1 MQLTEHD
8 TLAGA
13 YVAALGSVLDDGESV
28 LPVTDDLSIG
38 SSFGERERATLELRP
53 FGFRVRDPR
62 ACLLRCSQR
71 QPDLGFSIGQWL
83 WVMGG
88 RDDLGQ
94 IAFYNSDG
102 RLFSD
107 DGRALHGAFG
117 ARMRNRSGD
126 QLLSVLA
133 RLRRDPATR
142 RALIVFAQPS
152 DSWTLTR
159 DHPCAIS
166 LQFLVRGGRLEA
178 ITTMRSQSALMVL
191 PYDAALFMTIQIW
204 VATCLG
210 VQPGPHTWLAQS
222 LHIYE
227 DEIGL
232 ARAVL
237 SGSVGAGSLPPA
249 SDPEAA
255 LPGLLR
261 FEQDLRLATQKSAHG
276 EIGALAAEVQGN
288 DELHQAARAILLAH
302 AARRVK
308 DLDLWRDALDMLPE
322 GWRDCLRQ
330 PDEFALPDIP
340 GLHA

>member
-1 MQLTEHD
+1 MTEHD

-13 YVAALGSVLDDGESV
+13 YVAALASVLDDGESV
-28 LPVTDDLSIG
+28 LPVTDELSIG
-38 SSFGERERATLELRP
+38 SSFGARQRATLELRP

-62 ACLLRCSQR
+62 ACLLRCSRR

-88 RDDLGQ
+88 QDDLAQ

-107 DGRALHGAFG
+107 DGRTLHGAFG

-133 RLRRDPATR
+133 RLRRDPGTR

-152 DSWTLTR
+152 DSWTSTR

-166 LQFLVRGGRLEA
+166 LQFLIRGGRLEA

-191 PYDAALFMTIQIW
+191 PYDGALFMTIQIW
-204 VATCLG
+204 VAACLG
-210 VQPGPHTWLAQS
+210 VQPGVHTWLAHS
-222 LHIYE
+222 FHIYE
-227 DEIGL
+227 DEVDL
-232 ARAVL
+232 AHAVL
-237 SGSVGAGSLPPA
+237 GGPVDARSLPPV
-249 SDPEAA
+249 SDPEAG

-261 FEQDLRLATQKSAHG
+261 FEQDLRLATQRSAHS
-276 EIGALAAEVQGN
+276 EVAALTGQVQRA

-302 AARRVK
+302 AARRLK
-308 DLDLWRDALDMLPE
+308 DVDLWRETLDRLPE
-322 GWRDCLRQ
+322 DWRDCLRQ